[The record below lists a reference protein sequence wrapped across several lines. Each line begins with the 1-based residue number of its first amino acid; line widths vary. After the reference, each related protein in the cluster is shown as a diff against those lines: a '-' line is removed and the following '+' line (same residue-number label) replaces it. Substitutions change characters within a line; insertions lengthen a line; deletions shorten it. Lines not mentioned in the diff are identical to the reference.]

1 MGSRAGLDG
10 VAWSEQHGLLLLV
23 STEVD
28 GWIHWTVLEDLQWM
42 VFEVLIHEQLALIN
56 NKVMSMDTIASVDV
70 LRVYVLRD
78 RVWRVPPVLKRS

>member
-1 MGSRAGLDG
+1 MWSRARLDG
-10 VAWSEQHGLLLLV
+10 VAWSEQHGLLFV